1 MTHSCHTG
9 CALQKAAHGE
19 LRGKHET
26 RMGAALKGG
35 ARVLIGMGLA
45 LLLAAC
51 GSMPTPTY
59 NLSAPS
65 GFSAGGRGSGQLIVA
80 TPSALAVLNTD
91 KIMVEPGG
99 GQVAYLGDAQWADQL
114 PALLQA
120 RIIQAFENGSNLRR
134 VARPNDGVNGD
145 YQLLSD
151 IRTFGMRVT
160 PEGREAVVEI
170 SAKVVNNRSGNIMAA
185 KVFKASVPVSDGS
198 GPAVTQALDQASDE
212 VLISLVRWAAR
223 YF

>member
-1 MTHSCHTG
+1 MTHSCRTKRASQKVAYKTQG
-9 CALQKAAHGE
+9 PNRNACGRALA
-19 LRGKHET
+19 
-26 RMGAALKGG
+26 GG
-35 ARVLIGMGLA
+35 GVRLVAGLGLA

-114 PALLQA
+114 PSLLQA

-134 VARPNDGVNGD
+134 VARPNDGVSGD

-160 PEGREAVVEI
+160 PEGPMAVVEI
-170 SAKVVNNRSGNIMAA
+170 SAKVVNNRSGNILAA
-185 KVFKASVPVSDGS
+185 KVFKASVPASGS
-198 GPAVTQALDQASDE
+198 SGAAVTQALDQASDQ
-212 VLISLVRWAAR
+212 VLVELVRWAAR

>member
-1 MTHSCHTG
+1 MTHSCRTDR
-9 CALQKAAHGE
+9 AMQ
-19 LRGKHET
+19 
-26 RMGAALKGG
+26 GG
-35 ARVLIGMGLA
+35 AFARRGVQFVVGLA
-45 LLLAAC
+45 VALMLAAC
-51 GSMPTPTY
+51 GSTPTPTY

-80 TPSALAVLNTD
+80 PPSALAVLNTE

-134 VARPNDGVNGD
+134 VARPGDGVAGD

-151 IRTFGMRVT
+151 IRTFGMRTTADGPV
-160 PEGREAVVEI
+160 GVVEI
-170 SAKVVNNRSGNIMAA
+170 SAKVVNNRSGAILAA
-185 KVFKASVPVSDGS
+185 KVFQASVPAANSS

-212 VLISLVRWAAR
+212 VLKAMVRWAAR